1 MDFIKTLQK
10 NQPLW
15 DLFTRKEE
23 YNLTIRD
30 QYDRFPYY
38 ASRERNVFEPCISQ
52 YLVEHGYR
60 PEYPEDK
67 QFAVC
72 LTHDIDVLYKTKR
85 TKTFESLGQLRN
97 GCFSTCIDSLGKM
110 RSKKHPW
117 WNFSDII
124 ALEDCYD
131 AKSSFYFMVQDPGDR
146 DFNYDIEDCE
156 AIIGELND
164 GGWEVGLH
172 GGHDAYTDPVEM
184 SEKKQ
189 RLEKVLNKEVVGYRN
204 HYLRFRVPDTWEHLH
219 KAGFHYDATF
229 GYADCIGFRNGM
241 CHPFRP
247 YNLTTQSEIDIL
259 EIPLTIMDDTLSYY
273 MKLDIGTSW
282 EVTKRLI
289 DTVERN
295 RGVIS
300 LLWHN
305 YILIGEQR
313 KFYEKIL
320 KYCAGK
326 DAWMTSGKEISRWFD
341 HNRG

>member
-1 MDFIKTLQK
+1 MSCIKQKEQRRLNHSGSFAMAVSQHALIPLHKCVQK
-10 NQPLW
+10 NIPGGTFPISWHSKIAMMQKAVFILW
-15 DLFTRKEE
+15 SRTREIVD
-23 YNLTIRD
+23 Y
-30 QYDRFPYY
+30 
-38 ASRERNVFEPCISQ
+38 
-52 YLVEHGYR
+52 
-60 PEYPEDK
+60 
-67 QFAVC
+67 
-72 LTHDIDVLYKTKR
+72 
-85 TKTFESLGQLRN
+85 
-97 GCFSTCIDSLGKM
+97 
-110 RSKKHPW
+110 
-117 WNFSDII
+117 
-124 ALEDCYD
+124 
-131 AKSSFYFMVQDPGDR
+131 
-146 DFNYDIEDCE
+146 NYDIEDCE

-172 GGHDAYTDPVEM
+172 GGHTTYTDKVEM
-184 SEKKQ
+184 KEKKQ

-219 KAGFHYDATF
+219 QAGFRYDATF

-282 EVTKRLI
+282 EMTKRLI